1 MGEKEKQSGLCAAER
16 KGSGE
21 VRNRS
26 IWDLEQPPEVMV
38 MSGLRMPLRVSHVW
52 VHGPTTAGFSIML
65 MAHVATDKHLMHV
78 MWTLPEAMSMSE
90 GLCCHL
96 RS

>member
-52 VHGPTTAGFSIML
+52 VHGPTTAGFFDN
-65 MAHVATDKHLMHV
+65 AHG
-78 MWTLPEAMSMSE
+78 P
-90 GLCCHL
+90 CCH
-96 RS
+96 RQTSDACDVDSA